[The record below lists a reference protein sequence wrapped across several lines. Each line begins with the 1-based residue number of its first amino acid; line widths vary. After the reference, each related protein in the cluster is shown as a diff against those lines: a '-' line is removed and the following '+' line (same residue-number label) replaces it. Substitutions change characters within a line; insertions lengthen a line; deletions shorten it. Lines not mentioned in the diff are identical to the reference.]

1 MKHASSITI
10 KLLFAVVLIVTPLIV
25 DGKCCTLTK
34 IIFHRRNG
42 KSCQDLGGI
51 TYVPSGASAFQYG
64 LGILAT
70 HTAKLC
76 EISICGDGR
85 KPANFSL
92 NCAVGGYSACSFGN
106 CWCDACVGDD
116 TGRDAIDNFKLI
128 HGDNVAD
135 VNFAIGI

>member
-1 MKHASSITI
+1 MLHANENNFSSPEREILP
-10 KLLFAVVLIVTPLIV
+10 KLKW
-25 DGKCCTLTK
+25 D
-34 IIFHRRNG
+34 
-42 KSCQDLGGI
+42 
-51 TYVPSGASAFQYG
+51 YVPSGASAFQYG

-70 HTAKLC
+70 HSAKLC
-76 EISICGDGR
+76 EIEICGDGR

-106 CWCDACVGDD
+106 CWCDACLGED

-135 VNFAIGI
+135 VSYAIGI